1 MGEKGEFQRT
11 GGRVL
16 GQSTQLS
23 RSQLPRIGVDWSSQ
37 ESLPERAS
45 VTLDP
50 LTYSRSQA
58 GGLSF
63 VGKVTFSS

>member
-11 GGRVL
+11 GGRAQ

-23 RSQLPRIGVDWSSQ
+23 RSQLPKIGVDWSSQ

-50 LTYSRSQA
+50 LTYSRS
-58 GGLSF
+58 
-63 VGKVTFSS
+63 